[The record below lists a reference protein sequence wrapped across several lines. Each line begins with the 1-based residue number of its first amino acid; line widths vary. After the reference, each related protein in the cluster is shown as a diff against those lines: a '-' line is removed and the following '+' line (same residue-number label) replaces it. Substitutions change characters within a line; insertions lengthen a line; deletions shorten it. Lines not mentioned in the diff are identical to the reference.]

1 MAKNPIDLELRRIRW
16 NAAAALS
23 RYRNLDILSGY
34 DCAKLS
40 LLAIMDALDRIDAID
55 QHSPS
60 VGRVVNPKR
69 IIDKEGGL

>member
-1 MAKNPIDLELRRIRW
+1 MMNPIDLELRRIRW

-23 RYRNLDILSGY
+23 GYRNLDILSGY

-40 LLAIMDALDRIDAID
+40 LIAIVDALDRIDATNER
-55 QHSPS
+55 PS
-60 VGRVVNPKR
+60 GVGWVVDTKR